1 MHRIRPNII
10 TIIIFLFAIL
20 TLFCHQIK
28 RIFASVLCLFK
39 CLRNNIFQK
48 VFKTG
53 CPFVCTITTHT
64 VQTILIRFYSDIYY
78 LNVSEV
84 VICAEVVSSYE
95 ALCEQVWFQIL
106 VATLFSSRPPQ
117 LISQTITAI
126 FSPPGPIT

>member
-53 CPFVCTITTHT
+53 FPFVCTNNNTYCANHT
-64 VQTILIRFYSDIYY
+64 DKVLFWYIL
-78 LNVSEV
+78 
-84 VICAEVVSSYE
+84 
-95 ALCEQVWFQIL
+95 
-106 VATLFSSRPPQ
+106 P
-117 LISQTITAI
+117 
-126 FSPPGPIT
+126 